1 MRPFRAGLASGHGR
15 LLAPSLASRPRLTRW
30 PCSVHQ
36 ATSGICYRTLQ
47 YADSQVNKLEITPDK
62 HYLAGAS
69 AQRASLAPQPYSAS
83 RALLANAARPYSG
96 GQPRHPAV

>member
-1 MRPFRAGLASGHGR
+1 M
-15 LLAPSLASRPRLTRW
+15 
-30 PCSVHQ
+30 HQ

-83 RALLANAARPYSG
+83 CSLVG
-96 GQPRHPAV
+96 